1 MILPGSNYLIN
12 NRLLMDTLKLDK
24 WVQNVYETTDFN
36 VCFHISDP
44 TSLTSTPTDQ
54 TVKEGDETTLYCAAA
69 GNPVPNITW
78 IKDGKTVATGNELR
92 FQANRNQSGKY
103 WCSANNGLGLT
114 VNASAYL
121 NVQCKLE
128 IIIFDVNKIYIWTET
143 RSY

>member
-1 MILPGSNYLIN
+1 M
-12 NRLLMDTLKLDK
+12 TL
-24 WVQNVYETTDFN
+24 TDFN

-143 RSY
+143 RSYWQHNRWIVLIFRDHQHGLHKLSFFRKG